1 MGPAGPAGTSPAYS
15 AGWVR
20 SDATVRF
27 GTGFTV
33 VRIGGAGG
41 YQITIPATST
51 GRFLATVVTPNA
63 INATARVVA
72 YNKSALDGSHTIT
85 IEIRDA
91 TGGLLDSDFTFI
103 AMDRS

>member
-1 MGPAGPAGTSPAYS
+1 MGPAGPAGTGPVYS

-20 SDATVRF
+20 FDATVRF

-33 VRIGGAGG
+33 VRLGGAGG
-41 YQITIPATST
+41 YQITIPATAT

-63 INATARVVA
+63 INATARVVS

-91 TGGLLDSDFTFI
+91 TGALLDSDFTFI